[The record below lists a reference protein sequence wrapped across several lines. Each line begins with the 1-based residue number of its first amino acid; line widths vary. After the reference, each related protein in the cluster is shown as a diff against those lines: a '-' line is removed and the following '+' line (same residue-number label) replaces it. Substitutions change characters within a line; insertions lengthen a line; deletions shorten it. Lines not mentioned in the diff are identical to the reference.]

1 MESLEIDTN
10 NLSVAPIQSNEA
22 LFAKIRY
29 WIRHVL
35 GVDRAVGFTVL
46 ARVWASSAGIVTV
59 ALIARFLSPAEQGYY
74 YTFGSLVALQIVF
87 ELGFSFV
94 ILQLASHERSCLRI
108 SDDYEITGD
117 PIAHARLAS
126 VLQKS
131 VRWYSVGAVL
141 VAATLVPSGFYFF
154 AMHQHGDTVSW
165 HLAWYFDA
173 IMAALNFQIDP
184 ILSFLE
190 GSGYVSAV
198 ARLRFMQSIAGSLL
212 AWAAL
217 ASGHG
222 LFAPSMM
229 LFGMASCSL
238 VWLCSKRKLLFG
250 LLWYD
255 TGSNRIR
262 WGEEVWPF
270 QWRIAVSWA
279 SGYFLFSLFNPV
291 LFAYRGAIEAGQMGM
306 SLSLV
311 NAIQAIAV
319 SWVSTKS
326 APFGG
331 LIAGKKYREL
341 DETFSRALRQSFAV
355 AIAGALAA
363 WLGCIYINLH
373 HFRFAQRLLPPTSL
387 GFLMIYMVVNIII
400 FAQAYYLRAHKQEVF
415 FLNSLV
421 GAVAVALS
429 TFVVGRSYGAAG
441 IVLSCCILN
450 FGGLIWAT
458 YKFRKY
464 RILWHAP

>member
-1 MESLEIDTN
+1 MPDVLPGMTEPPPTVSR
-10 NLSVAPIQSNEA
+10 
-22 LFAKIRY
+22 FAT
-29 WIRHVL
+29 IRHWMHRVL

-46 ARVWASSAGIVTV
+46 ARSWASAAGLITV
-59 ALIARFLSPAEQGYY
+59 VLIARFLSPAEQGYY

-94 ILQLASHERSCLRI
+94 ILQLASHERSRLHI
-108 SDDYEITGD
+108 SSNYEITGD

-131 VRWYSVGAVL
+131 VRWYSVGAML
-141 VAATLVPSGFYFF
+141 VAGTLVPSGVYFF
-154 AMHQHGDTVSW
+154 STHQHGDTVSW

-173 IMAALNFQIDP
+173 LMAAFNFQLDP
-184 ILSFLE
+184 MLSFLE
-190 GSGYVSAV
+190 GCGYVPRV
-198 ARLRFMQSIAGSLL
+198 ARLRFMQSVAGSLL

-217 ASGHG
+217 ASHHG

-229 LFGMASCSL
+229 LFGMASCSVL
-238 VWLCSKRKLLFG
+238 WLYRKRELLFG
-250 LLWYD
+250 LLRYD
-255 TGSNRIR
+255 TGNNGIR
-262 WGEEVWPF
+262 WGDEVWPF

-279 SGYFLFSLFNPV
+279 SGYLLFSLFNPV

-331 LIAGKKYREL
+331 LIASKKYREL

-355 AIAGALAA
+355 AVAGALAA
-363 WLGCIYINLH
+363 WLGCVFINLRH
-373 HFRFAQRLLPPTSL
+373 LGFATRLLPPTSL
-387 GFLMIYMVVNIII
+387 GILMIYMIVNIII
-400 FAQAYYLRAHKQEVF
+400 FAQAYYLRAHKQEVLF
-415 FLNSLV
+415 MNSLV

-429 TFVVGRSYGAAG
+429 TVIIGRQYGAAG
-441 IVLSCCILN
+441 IVIICCILN
-450 FGGLIWAT
+450 FGGLAWST

-464 RILWHAP
+464 RILWHAL

>member
-1 MESLEIDTN
+1 MPEV
-10 NLSVAPIQSNEA
+10 LSKRPETPLKTSA
-22 LFAKIRY
+22 FTGIRQ
-29 WIRHVL
+29 WMHRVL
-35 GVDRAVGFTVL
+35 GVDRAIGFTVL
-46 ARVWASSAGIVTV
+46 ARVWASAAGLVTV
-59 ALIARFLSPAEQGYY
+59 VLIARFLSPAEQGYY

-94 ILQLASHERSCLRI
+94 ILQLASHERSCLTI
-108 SDDYEITGD
+108 SGDYDITGD

-141 VAATLVPSGFYFF
+141 VAATLVTSGFYFF
-154 AMHQHGDTVSW
+154 AAHQHADTVSW
-165 HLAWYFDA
+165 HLAWYCDA
-173 IMAALNFQIDP
+173 VMAALNFQLDP
-184 ILSFLE
+184 MLSFLE
-190 GSGYVSAV
+190 GCGYVAEV
-198 ARLRFMQSIAGSLL
+198 ARLRFMQSVAGSLL

-229 LFGMASCSL
+229 LFGMASCSVL
-238 VWLCSKRKLLFG
+238 WLYGKRKLLFG
-250 LLWYD
+250 LLRHN
-255 TGSNRIR
+255 TGGNRIR
-262 WGEEVWPF
+262 WREEVWPF
-270 QWRIAVSWA
+270 QWRIAVSWL

-306 SLSLV
+306 TLSLV

-326 APFGG
+326 APFGA

-341 DETFSRALRQSFAV
+341 DQTFSRAVRQSFAV
-355 AIAGALAA
+355 AIAGALIV
-363 WLGCIYINLH
+363 WFGCVYINLH
-373 HFRFAQRLLPPTSL
+373 HLRFAERLLPPASL
-387 GFLMIYMVVNIII
+387 GILMLYMVVNIII

-415 FLNSLV
+415 LLNSLV
-421 GAVAVALS
+421 GAVAIALS
-429 TFVVGRSYGAAG
+429 TFFVGRHYGAAG
-441 IVLSCCILN
+441 IVISACVLN
-450 FGGLIWAT
+450 FAGLIWAT

-464 RILWHAP
+464 RTLWHAA

>member
-1 MESLEIDTN
+1 MPDVLPGMTETPLKTSGL
-10 NLSVAPIQSNEA
+10 AA
-22 LFAKIRY
+22 IRY
-29 WIRHVL
+29 WMHRVL

-46 ARVWASSAGIVTV
+46 ARAWASSAGLVTV
-59 ALIARFLSPAEQGYY
+59 ALIARFLSPAQQGYY

-94 ILQLASHERSCLRI
+94 ILQLASHERSCLHI
-108 SDDYEITGD
+108 SGDYEITGD

-126 VLQKS
+126 VLQKA
-131 VRWYSVGAVL
+131 VRWYSAGAVL
-141 VAATLVPSGFYFF
+141 VAVTLVPSGFYFF
-154 AMHQHGDTVSW
+154 ATHQHGDTVSW
-165 HLAWYFDA
+165 HLAWYLDA
-173 IMAALNFQIDP
+173 VMAALNFQLDP
-184 ILSFLE
+184 LLSFLE
-190 GSGYVSAV
+190 GCGYVAAV
-198 ARLRFMQSIAGSLL
+198 ARLRFMQSVAGSLL
-212 AWAAL
+212 AWGAL
-217 ASGHG
+217 ATGHG

-238 VWLCSKRKLLFG
+238 LWLYRKRRLLLG
-250 LLWYD
+250 LLRHD
-255 TGSNRIR
+255 TGNNRIR

-326 APFGG
+326 APFGA
-331 LIAGKKYREL
+331 LIAGKKYHEL
-341 DETFSRALRQSFAV
+341 DRIFSTALRQSFAV
-355 AIAGALAA
+355 AIAGALIA
-363 WLGCIYINLH
+363 WLGCVYINLQH
-373 HFRFAQRLLPPTSL
+373 LRFAQRLLPPTSL
-387 GFLMIYMVVNIII
+387 GILMICMVVNIII

-415 FLNSLV
+415 FLNSLI
-421 GAVAVALS
+421 GALAVALS
-429 TFVVGRSYGAAG
+429 TFVVGRHYGAAG
-441 IVLSCCILN
+441 IVLSCCIVN

-464 RILWHAP
+464 RTLWHAA